1 MRGKRRTWLGTGG
14 RLLSAMCVSGLLG
27 VGVAD
32 SAQALG
38 TPMLLSF
45 TVTPALTSIAQGQTQ
60 QFTATGLFSNLS
72 TQNLTNSVTW
82 SSSKGLL
89 ATVSNVLGS
98 EGLATGLAPG
108 LSTITASD
116 PSALLSGTSAL
127 TVLPAVL
134 TAITVTPALTSIA
147 QGQTQ
152 QFTATGLFS
161 NLSTQNLTNS
171 VTWSS
176 SKGLLATVSN
186 VLGSQGLAT
195 GLAPG
200 LSTITAS
207 DPSSLISGTSAL
219 TVTKNS
225 TTVPA
230 ITMSPSTGTKK
241 TPVAISGTG
250 FNPGQTVTIT
260 YLSGKKKPK
269 RASSTLCTA
278 TVASDGT
285 FSCDGTIPR
294 RGRAGVPGQKTI
306 KGADSSAA
314 QATTTF
320 TLT

>member
-38 TPMLLSF
+38 TPMLLSI

-116 PSALLSGTSAL
+116 PS
-127 TVLPAVL
+127 
-134 TAITVTPALTSIA
+134 
-147 QGQTQ
+147 
-152 QFTATGLFS
+152 
-161 NLSTQNLTNS
+161 
-171 VTWSS
+171 
-176 SKGLLATVSN
+176 
-186 VLGSQGLAT
+186 
-195 GLAPG
+195 
-200 LSTITAS
+200 
-207 DPSSLISGTSAL
+207 SLISGTSAL

-250 FNPGQTVTIT
+250 FNPGQTVTIN

-306 KGADSSAA
+306 NGADSSAA

>member
-1 MRGKRRTWLGTGG
+1 MPVRGKRRTWLGTGG

-38 TPMLLSF
+38 TPMLLSI

-176 SKGLLATVSN
+176 STGLLATVSN
-186 VLGSQGLAT
+186 VLGSEGLAT

-207 DPSSLISGTSAL
+207 DPSALLSGTSAL

-241 TPVAISGTG
+241 TPV
-250 FNPGQTVTIT
+250 
-260 YLSGKKKPK
+260 
-269 RASSTLCTA
+269 
-278 TVASDGT
+278 
-285 FSCDGTIPR
+285 
-294 RGRAGVPGQKTI
+294 
-306 KGADSSAA
+306 
-314 QATTTF
+314 
-320 TLT
+320 